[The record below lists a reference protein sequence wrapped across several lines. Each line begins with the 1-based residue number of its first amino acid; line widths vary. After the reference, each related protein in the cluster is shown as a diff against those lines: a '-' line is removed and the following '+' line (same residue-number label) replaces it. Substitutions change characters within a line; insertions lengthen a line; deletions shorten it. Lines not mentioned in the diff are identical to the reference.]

1 MRGAFTD
8 QNLRYTP
15 PSAQKN
21 PSAVPGDIPELTP
34 RMNKDIY
41 E

>member
-34 RMNKDIY
+34 KMNKDIY